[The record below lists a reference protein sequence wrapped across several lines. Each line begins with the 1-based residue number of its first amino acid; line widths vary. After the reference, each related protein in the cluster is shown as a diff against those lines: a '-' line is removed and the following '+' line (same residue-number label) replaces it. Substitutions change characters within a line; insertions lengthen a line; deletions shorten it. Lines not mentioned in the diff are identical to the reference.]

1 MGVKVT
7 LMKEMARGDPG
18 ISAETAAS
26 SKKNNAWM
34 DGALRRRPLSPQS
47 FITTTRLAKKGFYHL
62 LSPNLKHQ
70 HWQA

>member
-1 MGVKVT
+1 MGRGQKSIISAKSGRKELPLKGVKVT

-34 DGALRRRPLSPQS
+34 EHFDAVLCR
-47 FITTTRLAKKGFYHL
+47 HNL
-62 LSPNLKHQ
+62 LLQ
-70 HWQA
+70 QLV